1 MTRSRLPVSLL
12 PAAQLARWLPYAAV
26 AVLAFAV
33 RLSPVLHGG
42 GLGSFG
48 RYDDGVYYAAADSL
62 TFGRV
67 PYREFVLLHPPAI
80 MLVLAPFALLGRIT
94 SDATGMAVARLAF
107 MAIGA
112 LNTVLVAR
120 LARRWGLVAMVLA
133 ATLYAVWQPA
143 VYGEESTLLEP
154 LGSTALLVALLLLLR
169 TERAPSRR
177 GELVAGAVL
186 GAAVTLKIWYVAP
199 WLTICAWQLV
209 ERRPRVAARLLAA
222 GAAAA
227 AVIVVPFAILSG
239 TRMYDM
245 TVRDQLLRPVGS
257 APRLGRLSSIF
268 GIRGFVAGH
277 STIGLVTA
285 LVMVVVG
292 ITALACLTD
301 RTARLLVAVLACN
314 LLVLIGSPSYFG
326 HYAHLVAAPAA
337 LVFGVGLARLAHY
350 ARWQHAPALVTG
362 LALLGCAYSA
372 ARVATT
378 PQGHPVSGA
387 LLASAAPPGC
397 IAADSDEL
405 LIQMNKLSADLRAH
419 CRVLVDV
426 SGITY
431 DSLHRVGPDGRSL
444 PRRRNRAWLTY
455 LYNYLVSARAFV
467 VIRAPAELSPR
478 VYHQLVAHRPLAR
491 SDGVVLRAGIP

>member
-1 MTRSRLPVSLL
+1 MVRRSRLH
-12 PAAQLARWLPYAAV
+12 ARLSRWVPYAAV
-26 AVLAFAV
+26 AVLAFVV

-67 PYREFVLLHPPAI
+67 PYRQFVLLHPPGI
-80 MLVLAPFALLGRIT
+80 MLVLAPFALLGRLT
-94 SDATGMAVARLAF
+94 SDATGMTVARLAF

-120 LARRWGLVAMVLA
+120 LARRWGLAAAVIA

-143 VYGEESTLLEP
+143 VYSEESTLLEP
-154 LGSTALLVALLLLLR
+154 LGSTALLLALLLLLR
-169 TERAPSRR
+169 TDREASRR
-177 GELVAGAVL
+177 DQLVAGAVL

-199 WLTICAWQLV
+199 WLTICAWQLL
-209 ERRPRVAARLLAA
+209 ERRPRAAARLLAA

-227 AVIVVPFAILSG
+227 AVFVLPFAIPAG

-245 TVRDQLLRPVGS
+245 AVRDQLLRPVGS

-268 GIRGFVAGH
+268 GIRGFVVGH
-277 STIGLVTA
+277 STIGLLTA
-285 LVMVVVG
+285 LVMIVVAVA
-292 ITALACLTD
+292 ALACMTD
-301 RTARLLVAVLACN
+301 RAARLLVAVLACN
-314 LLVLIGSPSYFG
+314 LLVLVASPSYFG

-337 LVFGVGLARLAHY
+337 LVLGVGLARLAM
-350 ARWQHAPALVTG
+350 HAHWPHAVRLVTG
-362 LALLGCAYSA
+362 LALVVCAYSA

-378 PQGHPVSGA
+378 PQGHPVSGT
-387 LLASAAPPGC
+387 LLAAAAPPGC
-397 IAADSDEL
+397 VAADSDEL
-405 LIQMNKLSADLRAH
+405 LIEMNRLSADLGAG

-431 DSLHRVGPDGRSL
+431 DSLHRVGPNGRSL
-444 PRRRNRAWLTY
+444 PRSRNKAWLSY
-455 LYNYLVSARAFV
+455 LYNYLVSAHSFI
-467 VIRAPAELSPR
+467 VIRAPAELTLP
-478 VYHQLVAHRPLAR
+478 VYDALVAHRAIAR
-491 SDGVVLRAGIP
+491 SDGVVLRAGSP